1 MIDTIEKSG
10 SGHPLGNRDDRP
22 GWIPA
27 EIESDWDPSPYAY
40 QTEEEL
46 MPQGLLH
53 DILNSIICEV
63 LRPYIE
69 SRGLNLWMDIFML
82 YRDKSGTKRRIA
94 PDFMLDF
101 PEDELTD
108 QSWDLDRRSP
118 PKLVGEITSPDSREA
133 DYEVNRKLYQS
144 LGIENYVVID
154 GLNSQGKET
163 GQIRISL
170 WINGIK
176 IKPDQD
182 GFLKIPE
189 MNVDV
194 LAENKELV
202 FHDPV
207 NRHPLLRQNEKDQV
221 IEEKDQV
228 IGEKDKLI
236 QQLQKELKAAKK
248 RN

>member
-10 SGHPLGNRDDRP
+10 SGHPPGNRDDRP

-63 LRPYIE
+63 LRPYLE
-69 SRGLNLWMDIFML
+69 RCGLKLRMDIFML

-118 PKLVGEITSPDSREA
+118 PKLVGEVTSPDSRDA
-133 DYEVNRKLYQS
+133 DYEENCVLYQS

-154 GLNSQGKET
+154 GLDSKGKET
-163 GQIRISL
+163 GLIRISL

-176 IKPDQD
+176 IQPNQD

-207 NRHPLLRQNEKDQV
+207 NKNPLLRQNEKDQI
-221 IEEKDQV
+221 IEENNR
-228 IGEKDKLI
+228 LI
-236 QQLQKELKAAKK
+236 EQLQKELEGQ
-248 RN
+248 RNGIN